1 MGVFMYTLFVYT
13 YTSYNIRVVCAEVVQ
28 LSCAVNARIIRT
40 RRRLSANWCDRF
52 VEVIDDWQAK
62 TAFLYYS
69 VGMIIIVNENNRLD
83 YENADDKRI
92 SSEWDASGIFK
103 YLLLSRVSVFLYL
116 SSSYNNV

>member
-28 LSCAVNARIIRT
+28 LSRAVNARIIRT

-52 VEVIDDWQAK
+52 AEVIDDCRQAK
-62 TAFLYYS
+62 TAFLCYS

-92 SSEWDASGIFK
+92 SSEWDDA
-103 YLLLSRVSVFLYL
+103 SRVFE
-116 SSSYNNV
+116 